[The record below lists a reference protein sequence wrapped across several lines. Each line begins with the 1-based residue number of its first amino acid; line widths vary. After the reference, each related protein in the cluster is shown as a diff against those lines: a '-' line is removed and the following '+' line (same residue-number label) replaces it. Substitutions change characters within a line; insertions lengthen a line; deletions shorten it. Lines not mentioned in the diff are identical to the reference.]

1 MSNNSARSPISY
13 KKTDL
18 VLTLDR
24 RVFKP
29 CEAKVEPKWRWSRLR
44 NEKWLVH
51 IEPNTFKWNIK
62 RLSVK
67 DIPDVSMTSQLQR
80 LELKVDETNQLMK
93 RLSKTLATKEDLEK
107 IEEVMLKNQQTLQDM
122 LKRHM
127 TDLKRKFEG
136 EVEREVGKEKAGRFW
151 ILLEK
156 ISTISDVIQFAQ
168 YVKDFFVFLN
178 ENRILQV
185 TLPFLLKMLL
195 G

>member
-1 MSNNSARSPISY
+1 MSSNSTRSPISY

-29 CEAKVEPKWRWSRLR
+29 CEAKIEPKWRWSRLR
-44 NEKWLVH
+44 NEKWAVH
-51 IEPNTFKWNIK
+51 LEPNTFKWNIE
-62 RLSVK
+62 RISVK
-67 DIPDVSMTSQLQR
+67 DLPDVSMTPQLQR
-80 LELKVDETNQLMK
+80 LELKVDETNKLMK
-93 RLSKTLATKEDLEK
+93 RMSQTLATKEDLKK
-107 IEEVMLKNQQTLQDM
+107 IEELMLKNQQTLQDV

-136 EVEREVGKEKAGRFW
+136 EVERKVGKGKASRFW
-151 ILLEK
+151 MLLEK
-156 ISTISDVIQFAQ
+156 ISTISDTIQFAQ

-178 ENRILQV
+178 ENKILQV
-185 TLPFLLKMLL
+185 ILPFLLKILL